1 MNNLDNNE
9 LMNPRIESLGAIDI
23 VGIPKLL
30 TTETRDQI
38 PHLWKRF
45 GKWIGHVPH
54 QVGRRA
60 YGVIRNN
67 DKGRGF
73 YYLAG
78 VEVSSTAAISDDL
91 RLVSL
96 PAQQYVVFTHRHH
109 VSTLFQTMCAIYSQW
124 LPQSKLVLADSACF
138 ELYGEDFNPVTGL
151 GLIEIWLP
159 LEAET
164 PADVADDTGLDQ

>member
-1 MNNLDNNE
+1 MSSLDNDLE
-9 LMNPRIESLGAIDI
+9 FANPRIESLGAIDI

-30 TTETRDQI
+30 TTETRDQL
-38 PHLWKRF
+38 PHLWERF
-45 GKWIGHVPH
+45 VKWIGHVPH

-78 VEVSSTAAISDDL
+78 VEVSSTAAIPNDL

-96 PAQQYVVFTHRHH
+96 PAQRYAVFNHPHH
-109 VSTLFQTMCAIYSQW
+109 VSSLFQTMCAIYSRW
-124 LPQSKLVLADSACF
+124 LPHSEIALADSACF
-138 ELYGEDFNPVTGL
+138 ELYGENFDTATGL
-151 GLIEIWLP
+151 GQIEIWLP
-159 LEAET
+159 IEAASPNDLT
-164 PADVADDTGLDQ
+164 NV